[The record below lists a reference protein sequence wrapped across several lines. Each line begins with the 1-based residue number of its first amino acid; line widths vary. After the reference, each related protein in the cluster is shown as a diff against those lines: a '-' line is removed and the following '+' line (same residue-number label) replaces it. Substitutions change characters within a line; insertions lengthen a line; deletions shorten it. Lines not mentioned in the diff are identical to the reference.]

1 MGSDNRQGKGKAPA
15 AAPLDGYV
23 RVSRVG
29 GRKGEGFISPEVQ
42 EEAIL
47 SWAKANGRE
56 VVIRPHELNVSGGT
70 MDRPIFNELMER
82 VRSGESGGIIVYKS
96 DRFAR
101 SLLGAVTTLAELGRH
116 NAAFASV
123 TEPQLDYSTPAGQAF
138 LHMLFVFAE
147 FVRATIKESWA
158 TSARKAIERGVH
170 ISPAPYFGYYKGEDG
185 RLIPSP
191 EAPLA
196 IEVFE
201 RRGINREPWAEI
213 AKWLNDVAPRDQG
226 QWVAATV
233 QRLCGNRIYR
243 GEASRYVKQNV
254 DERDPIINRNAHAAL
269 VSEELW
275 RSAQMVRTA
284 TGRKDPPA
292 LLLSGLVR
300 CAGCRYR
307 MSKGSGPGGEILY
320 RCRGAHAS
328 GQCEERAYIK
338 SEAIDGYVEDLFLD
352 GLDQEAEAVPDTADR
367 DEALRL
373 LEEARAATEDFRQD
387 TAARKKLGPAWHD
400 WLDAYLK
407 DEREAEARL
416 AQVTEAASAT
426 GRIRLIREDY
436 LALSLAERR
445 AILAGSIEAVMVRRS
460 RGRGR
465 NVDPTPERTR
475 VLWRGEAPDDLPRQ
489 RRRNVIRPF
498 VFAGDDVPAGV
509 AASE

>member
-1 MGSDNRQGKGKAPA
+1 MAEQKAKVTPDKGL
-15 AAPLDGYV
+15 PLDGYV

-29 GRKGEGFISPEVQ
+29 GRKGEGFISPDVQ
-42 EEAIL
+42 EQAIL
-47 SWAKANGRE
+47 DWANRNSRE
-56 VVIRPHELNVSGGT
+56 VVVRPHELNVSGGT

-82 VRSGESGGIIVYKS
+82 VRSGESGGIVVYKT

-101 SLLGAVTTLAELGRH
+101 SLLGAVTTLAELGQH

-158 TSARKAIERGVH
+158 ISARKAIERGVH

-185 RLIPSP
+185 RLIPNP

-196 IEVFE
+196 VEVFE
-201 RRGINREPWAEI
+201 RRGLNREPWAQI
-213 AKWLNDVAPRDQG
+213 AGWLNEVAPKEKG
-226 QWVAATV
+226 QWVAAAV
-233 QRLCGNRIYR
+233 QRLCANRIYR

-254 DERDPIINRNAHAAL
+254 DGRDPIVNRDAHAAL

-275 RSAQMVRTA
+275 RASQMVRTA
-284 TGRKDPPA
+284 TGRKTPPA
-292 LLLSGLVR
+292 LLLSGVAR

-307 MSKGSGPGGEILY
+307 MSKGSGPKGEVLY

-328 GQCEERAYIK
+328 GQCQERALIK
-338 SEAIDGYVEDLFLD
+338 ADALDEYVEEAFLD
-352 GLDQEAEAVPDTADR
+352 GLDQEAEAVPDTTDR
-367 DEALRL
+367 DDAFRA

-407 DEREAEARL
+407 GERDAEAKL
-416 AQVTEAASAT
+416 AQVQDASSAT
-426 GRIRLIREDY
+426 GRVRLLRDDY
-436 LALSLAERR
+436 LALPLAERR
-445 AILAGSIEAVMVRRS
+445 TVLAGAVDAVMVRRS

-475 VLWRGEAPDDLPRQ
+475 ILWRGEAPDDLPRQ
-489 RRRNVIRPF
+489 RRRNTIRPF
-498 VFAGDDVPAGV
+498 VFDGDDVPAGV
-509 AASE
+509 PAAE

>member
-1 MGSDNRQGKGKAPA
+1 MQQANGMAGSS
-15 AAPLDGYV
+15 APLDGYV

-29 GRKGEGFISPEVQ
+29 GRKGEGFISPDVQ
-42 EEAIL
+42 EQAIL
-47 SWAKANGRE
+47 DWAERNGRE
-56 VVIRPHELNVSGGT
+56 VQMAEHELNVSGGT
-70 MDRPIFNELMER
+70 MDRPIFNQLMER
-82 VRSGESGGIIVYKS
+82 VRSGESAGIVVYKT

-101 SLLGAVTTLAELGRH
+101 SLLGAVTTLAELGQYS
-116 NAAFASV
+116 AAFASV

-158 TSARKAIERGVH
+158 ISARKAIERGVH
-170 ISPAPYFGYYKGEDG
+170 ISPAPYFGYLKGEDG
-185 RLIPSP
+185 RLMPSP
-191 EAPLA
+191 QAPLA

-213 AKWLNDVAPRDQG
+213 AGWLNDAAPRENG

-233 QRLCGNRIYR
+233 QRLCANRVYR

-254 DERDPIINRNAHAAL
+254 DGRDPIINRDAHPAL

-275 RSAQMVRTA
+275 RASQMVRTA

-292 LLLSGLVR
+292 LLLSGIVR

-307 MSKGSGPGGEILY
+307 MSKGSGPRGEVMY

-338 SEAIDGYVEDLFLD
+338 SDAIDTYVEAVFLD
-352 GLDQEAEAVPDTADR
+352 GLDQEAEAVPDTTDR

-373 LEEARAATEDFRQD
+373 LEEARAATEDFRKD

-407 DEREAEARL
+407 DEREAEIRVT
-416 AQVTEAASAT
+416 QVTEASA
-426 GRIRLIREDY
+426 GGGSRRLLRDDY
-436 LALSLAERR
+436 LALPLAERR
-445 AILAGSIEAVMVRRS
+445 AVLAGSIDAVMVRRS
-460 RGRGR
+460 HGRGR

-475 VLWRGEAPDDLPRQ
+475 ILWRGEAPEDLPRQ
-489 RRRNVIRPF
+489 RRRNAIRPF
-498 VFAGDDVPAGV
+498 VFDQDEIPAGM
-509 AASE
+509 AAAE

>member
-1 MGSDNRQGKGKAPA
+1 MEEKSA
-15 AAPLDGYV
+15 AAAGAPLDGYV

-29 GRKGEGFISPEVQ
+29 GRKGEGFISPDVQ
-42 EEAIL
+42 EQAIL
-47 SWAKANGRE
+47 DWAKRSGRKVLVAE
-56 VVIRPHELNVSGGT
+56 HELNKSGGT

-82 VRSGESGGIIVYKS
+82 VRNGESSGIVVYKT

-101 SLLGAVTTLAELGRH
+101 SLLGAVTTLAELGQH

-158 TSARKAIERGVH
+158 ISARKAIERGVH
-170 ISPAPYFGYYKGEDG
+170 ISPAPYFGYYKREDG

-201 RRGINREPWAEI
+201 RRGLNREPWAEI
-213 AKWLNDVAPRDQG
+213 AHWLNEVAPRESG

-233 QRLCGNRIYR
+233 QRLCANRVYR
-243 GEASRYVKQNV
+243 GEASRYVKQNI
-254 DERDPIINRNAHAAL
+254 DGRDPIINRDAHPAL

-275 RSAQMVRTA
+275 RECQMVRTA

-292 LLLSGLVR
+292 LLLSGIVR

-307 MSKGSGPGGEILY
+307 MSKGTGPGGEVMY

-338 SEAIDGYVEDLFLD
+338 ADAIDDYVEAVFLD

-373 LEEARAATEDFRQD
+373 LEEARAATEDFRKD
-387 TAARKKLGPAWHD
+387 TAARRKLGDAWHE
-400 WLDAYLK
+400 WLDAYLS
-407 DEREAEARL
+407 DERKAEIRV
-416 AQVTEAASAT
+416 AQITEATAT
-426 GRIRLIREDY
+426 GGRRRLFRDDY
-436 LALSLAERR
+436 LAMPLAERR
-445 AILAGSIEAVMVRRS
+445 SVLAGSIDAVMVRRS
-460 RGRGR
+460 NGRGR

-475 VLWRGEAPDDLPRQ
+475 ILWRGDAPEDLPRQ
-489 RRRNVIRPF
+489 RRRNAIRPF
-498 VFAGDDVPAGV
+498 VFDGHEVPAGV
-509 AASE
+509 SEAE

>member
-1 MGSDNRQGKGKAPA
+1 MGSAQGTNGRGA
-15 AAPLDGYV
+15 AGLPLDGYV

-29 GRKGEGFISPEVQ
+29 GRKGEGFISPDVQ
-42 EEAIL
+42 EQAIL
-47 SWAKANGRE
+47 DWAERNGRE
-56 VVIRPHELNVSGGT
+56 VVMHPHELNVSGGT
-70 MDRPIFNELMER
+70 MDRPVFNELMER
-82 VRSGESGGIIVYKS
+82 VRAGQSAGIVVYKT

-101 SLLGAVTTLAELGRH
+101 SLLGAVTTLAELGQH
-116 NAAFASV
+116 KAAFASV

-158 TSARKAIERGVH
+158 VSARKAIERGVH

-201 RRGINREPWAEI
+201 RRGINREPWAGI
-213 AKWLNDVAPRDQG
+213 ARWLNDVAPKENG

-233 QRLCGNRIYR
+233 QRLCANRVYR
-243 GEASRYVKQNV
+243 GEASRYVRQNV
-254 DERDPIINRNAHAAL
+254 DGRDPIINRDAHPAL

-275 RSAQMVRTA
+275 RASQMVRTT
-284 TGRKDPPA
+284 TGQKDPPA
-292 LLLSGLVR
+292 LLLSGVVR

-307 MSKGSGPGGEILY
+307 MSKGSGPRGEVLY

-328 GQCEERAYIK
+328 GQCECRAFIK
-338 SEAIDGYVEDLFLD
+338 ADSIEPYVEEVFLD
-352 GLDQEAEAVPDTADR
+352 GLDQEAEMVPDTVDR
-367 DEALRL
+367 DEALHA
-373 LEEARAATEDFRQD
+373 LEEARAATEDFRRD
-387 TAARKKLGPAWHD
+387 TAARKKLGTAWHD

-407 DEREAEARL
+407 DEREAEARV
-416 AQVTEAASAT
+416 AKAEEAAAAT
-426 GRIRLIREDY
+426 GRRRLLREDY
-436 LALSLAERR
+436 LALPLAEKR
-445 AILAGSIEAVMVRRS
+445 AILAGSIDAVMVRRS

-475 VLWRGEAPDDLPRQ
+475 ILWRGEAPDDLPRQ
-489 RRRNVIRPF
+489 RRRNAIRPF
-498 VFAGDDVPAGV
+498 VFDGDDVPAGV
-509 AASE
+509 SNPK

>member
-1 MGSDNRQGKGKAPA
+1 MGATVDRQGAQTKG
-15 AAPLDGYV
+15 APLDGYV

-29 GRKGEGFISPEVQ
+29 GRKGEGFISPDVQ
-42 EEAIL
+42 EQAIL
-47 SWAKANGRE
+47 DWAKRSGRE
-56 VVIRPHELNVSGGT
+56 VVVHPHELNVSGGT
-70 MDRPIFNELMER
+70 MDRPIFNDLMER
-82 VRSGESGGIIVYKS
+82 VRNGESAGIVVYKT

-101 SLLGAVTTLAELGRH
+101 SLLGAVTTLAELGQH
-116 NAAFASV
+116 KAAFASV

-158 TSARKAIERGVH
+158 ISARKAIERGVQ

-185 RLIPSP
+185 RLVPSP
-191 EAPLA
+191 DAPLA

-201 RRGINREPWAEI
+201 RRGISREPWAEI
-213 AKWLNDVAPRDQG
+213 ARWLNEVAPRESG

-233 QRLCGNRIYR
+233 QRLCANRVYR

-254 DERDPIINRNAHAAL
+254 DGRDPIINRDAHPAL

-275 RSAQMVRTA
+275 RASQMVRTA

-292 LLLSGLVR
+292 LLLSGIVR

-307 MSKGSGPGGEILY
+307 MSKGSGPTGEVLY
-320 RCRGAHAS
+320 RCRGSHAS
-328 GQCEERAYIK
+328 GQCEERAFIK
-338 SEAIDGYVEDLFLD
+338 ADALDPYVEEVFLD

-367 DEALRL
+367 DDALRA
-373 LEEARAATEDFRQD
+373 LEETREAVEDFRRD
-387 TAARKKLGPAWHD
+387 TAARKKLGAAWHD

-407 DEREAEARL
+407 DERDAEIRL
-416 AQVTEAASAT
+416 AQVDEATSAT
-426 GRIRLIREDY
+426 GRRRLLRDDY
-436 LALSLAERR
+436 LALPLSERR
-445 AILAGSIEAVMVRRS
+445 AVLAGSIDAVMVRRS

-465 NVDPTPERTR
+465 NVDPTPERSR
-475 VLWRGEAPDDLPRQ
+475 ILWRGEAPDDLPRQ

-498 VFAGDDVPAGV
+498 AFDGNEIPAGV
-509 AASE
+509 TATE

>member
-1 MGSDNRQGKGKAPA
+1 MANEQQGNVSSA
-15 AAPLDGYV
+15 AGGPLDGYV

-29 GRKGEGFISPEVQ
+29 GRKGEGFISPDVQ
-42 EEAIL
+42 EQAIL
-47 SWAKANGRE
+47 DWAKRNGRE
-56 VVIRPHELNVSGGT
+56 VIMRKHELNVSGGT

-82 VRSGESGGIIVYKS
+82 VRSGESAGIVVYKT

-101 SLLGAVTTLAELGRH
+101 SLLGALTTLAELGQH

-158 TSARKAIERGVH
+158 ISARKAIERGVH
-170 ISPAPYFGYYKGEDG
+170 ISPAPYFGYYKGEENG

-201 RRGINREPWAEI
+201 RRGLNREPWAEI
-213 AKWLNDVAPRDQG
+213 AKWLNEVAPREKG

-233 QRLCGNRIYR
+233 QRLCANRVYR

-254 DERDPIINRNAHAAL
+254 DGRDPIINRDAHPAL

-275 RSAQMVRTA
+275 RACQMVRTA

-292 LLLSGLVR
+292 LLLSGIVR

-307 MSKGSGPGGEILY
+307 MSKGSGPRGEVMY

-328 GQCEERAYIK
+328 GQCEQRAYIK
-338 SEAIDGYVEDLFLD
+338 ADAIDGYVEEVFLD
-352 GLDQEAEAVPDTADR
+352 GLDQEAEAVPDTVDH
-367 DEALRL
+367 DEAERA

-387 TAARKKLGPAWHD
+387 TAARKKLGPAWHE

-407 DEREAEARL
+407 DEREAEAKL
-416 AQVTEAASAT
+416 AQVQEARSAT
-426 GRIRLIREDY
+426 GRRRLVRADY
-436 LALSLAERR
+436 LALPLAEQR
-445 AILAGSIEAVMVRRS
+445 AILAGSIDAVMVRRS
-460 RGRGR
+460 HGRGR
-465 NVDPTPERTR
+465 HVDPTPERTR
-475 VLWRGEAPDDLPRQ
+475 ILWRGEAPEDLPRQ
-489 RRRNVIRPF
+489 RRRNAIRPF
-498 VFAGDDVPAGV
+498 VFDGDEIPTGMTGAK
-509 AASE
+509 